1 MQKIV
6 LNSEALISSKNNCRK
21 EKMSILF
28 YTGAQSS
35 FINKKI
41 SGELNLPIVRKER
54 RFIQTFEDKKSRI
67 SNT

>member
-1 MQKIV
+1 
-6 LNSEALISSKNNCRK
+6 
-21 EKMSILF
+21 MSILF

-41 SGELNLPIVRKER
+41 SGELNLRIVRKER